1 MIYLINL
8 TITYLLG
15 NAMPYSERFLFL
27 VMPSYYLKRITEKSK
42 LHESPFIFTSNI
54 TLRIRT
60 SDMTSFRFF
69 SLRTQVLSCQKR
81 RGRNPGA
88 TFILSDISISF

>member
-1 MIYLINL
+1 
-8 TITYLLG
+8 
-15 NAMPYSERFLFL
+15 MPYSERFLFL
-27 VMPSYYLKRITEKSK
+27 VMPFYYLKRITEKSK

-60 SDMTSFRFF
+60 SDMTALGIF
-69 SLRTQVLSCQKR
+69 SQGTQVLSCQKR